1 MKRNRVRTSAT
12 MATVASHTMSGRLDD
27 AFVEMI
33 VNNLLG
39 LSEKDWLD
47 EIAKSLAAS
56 VLSNR
61 RA

>member
-1 MKRNRVRTSAT
+1 MKRNSVRTSEN
-12 MATVASHTMSGRLDD
+12 MATVASHTMAGRLDD
-27 AFVEMI
+27 AFVEML
-33 VNNLLG
+33 VNNLL
-39 LSEKDWLD
+39 LPVEEDWLD